1 MKHLLTIVALIMSLT
16 VSAQMLDKQEF
27 AIGFATVKGT
37 IKGYAAHKDK
47 IGSEVSISV
56 ENPFTADYE
65 TYSGPIQPDGKYEV
79 RVPMIL
85 KHKIVL
91 LGTASPSLR
100 GRIVISQGKEVV
112 VDYNCEQFGNEVTP
126 SFSGDNDASKYF

>member
-47 IGSEVSISV
+47 IGSEVSISI

-65 TYSGPIQPDGKYEV
+65 TYSGSIQPDGKYEV

-91 LGTASPSLR
+91 LGTASPALR
-100 GRIVISQGKEVV
+100 ARIVISQGKEVV
-112 VDYNCEQFGNEVTP
+112 VDYNCEQFGNEVT
-126 SFSGDNDASKYF
+126 